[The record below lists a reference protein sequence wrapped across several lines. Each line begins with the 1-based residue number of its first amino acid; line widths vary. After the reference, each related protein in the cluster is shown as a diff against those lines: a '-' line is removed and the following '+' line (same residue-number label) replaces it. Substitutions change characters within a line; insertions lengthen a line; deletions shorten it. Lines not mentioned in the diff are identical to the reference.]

1 MCFGIFMSSDFMCK
15 SLTPSSILFAA
26 TTSQASSYMVLDNS
40 QAYTECA
47 PAFLANM
54 LQGEKVLHQKNNL
67 LFSNFSEIMKRGVFL
82 LFFTTNIIHSAFG
95 KKMS

>member
-1 MCFGIFMSSDFMCK
+1 MCLGISMSSDFICK
-15 SLTPSSILFAA
+15 SLIPASILFAA

-54 LQGEKVLHQKNNL
+54 LQW
-67 LFSNFSEIMKRGVFL
+67 
-82 LFFTTNIIHSAFG
+82 
-95 KKMS
+95 KKCSVKKK

>member
-1 MCFGIFMSSDFMCK
+1 MSSDFICK
-15 SLTPSSILFAA
+15 SLIPASILFAA

-54 LQGEKVLHQKNNL
+54 LQRKKVLHQEKTIYCI
-67 LFSNFSEIMKRGVFL
+67 FSNFKEMMMLKCGVFPFIL
-82 LFFTTNIIHSAFG
+82 
-95 KKMS
+95 